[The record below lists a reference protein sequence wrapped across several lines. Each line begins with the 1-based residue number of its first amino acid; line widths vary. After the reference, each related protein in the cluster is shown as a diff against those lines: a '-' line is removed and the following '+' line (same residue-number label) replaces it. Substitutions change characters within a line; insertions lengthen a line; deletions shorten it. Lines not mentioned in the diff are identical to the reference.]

1 MIVWRT
7 LPVEFTFQPQC
18 CQAPT
23 GNLEIYPLR
32 VRGLSSTAV
41 STLPCGD
48 VAVTVNEHRCS
59 RGLSSSLSMLAVT
72 WEEGPGHSRQGGL
85 QSSWADALAA
95 AWLARA
101 ETEGSVPASHLD
113 SRDRGTWAAP
123 LLQQQEAGV
132 GSQGQGSDQ
141 GSVQSG
147 LPSLASFLPS
157 QALDF
162 GLSEFTCVY
171 SFHLSKLF
179 TFLCGLYFL
188 IKHISRVNI
197 TTFIYLY
204 QTLSCYFFSI
214 YITHS
219 LCSF

>member
-23 GNLEIYPLR
+23 GNLGIYPLR
-32 VRGLSSTAV
+32 VRGLSSAAV

-59 RGLSSSLSMLAVT
+59 RGLSSSPSMLAVT

-101 ETEGSVPASHLD
+101 ETEGSVPASRLD

-141 GSVQSG
+141 GCSTERAAF
-147 LPSLASFLPS
+147 PSIFPSKPSSRLWPS
-157 QALDF
+157 QVYLCLLISFTQVVYIPLWFIFLD
-162 GLSEFTCVY
+162 
-171 SFHLSKLF
+171 
-179 TFLCGLYFL
+179 
-188 IKHISRVNI
+188 
-197 TTFIYLY
+197 
-204 QTLSCYFFSI
+204 
-214 YITHS
+214 
-219 LCSF
+219 